1 MAISYGSIEVEESE
15 GNPKTIIGD
24 SFATLFADYIVYNK
38 ESFEVNENTKILIYS
53 WIKKK
58 KKKHS
63 KFNYIQSKII
73 ELKDGCKTNMGAI
86 NNIEIKLCYDKD
98 DLKHFVIEDILSEL
112 TNEKR
117 SGTNTS

>member
-53 WIKKK
+53 WIKKEG
-58 KKKHS
+58 KKHS